1 MWLVGVVRKALRL
14 SLRRLIQELHTL
26 LVGTQNGVANTENR
40 MGIPKK
46 LTAKANI

>member
-1 MWLVGVVRKALRL
+1 MWLVGPVRKALRL

-26 LVGTQNGVANTENR
+26 LVGTQNGAANMENR

-46 LTAKANI
+46 ITTRATI